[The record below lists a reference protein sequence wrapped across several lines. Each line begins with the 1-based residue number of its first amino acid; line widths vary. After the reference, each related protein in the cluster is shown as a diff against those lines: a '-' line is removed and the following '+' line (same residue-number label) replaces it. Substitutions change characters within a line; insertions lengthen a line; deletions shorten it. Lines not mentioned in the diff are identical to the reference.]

1 MTAILRKM
9 RTLDARFKR
18 GDIDAAEYA
27 RLKSLVRKSVEDAEP
42 VIIDATATPVSDINR
57 PAPQPTGG
65 MTWGLG
71 LVICLGVV
79 GLCMGLALMLFVDIS
94 FGLTLGVTLLAALTV
109 ALFRNL
115 DEEEK

>member
-9 RTLDARFKR
+9 RALEARFKR
-18 GDIDAAEYA
+18 GEIDADEYA

-42 VIIDATATPVSDINR
+42 IIIDGAATPVPDINR
-57 PAPQPTGG
+57 PAPQPKGS

-71 LVICLGVV
+71 LVICLGVI